1 MLKSFCG
8 GYHMKPAPGIYRH
21 FKGNRY
27 CVIGVV
33 RHSETEE
40 EMVLYQALYGDY
52 GFWVRPLAMFM
63 EIVELDGAMIPRFAP
78 EKPSEK
84 GGKRVSEL

>member
-1 MLKSFCG
+1 MN
-8 GYHMKPAPGIYRH
+8 PTPGIYRH

-27 CVIGVV
+27 CVFGVV

-52 GFWVRPLAMFM
+52 GFWVRPLSMFL
-63 EIVELDGAMIPRFAP
+63 ESVYVDGNAVPRFSL
-78 EKPSEK
+78 EKPAEN
-84 GGKRVSEL
+84 GRGLAGL